1 MAARAASARI
11 RDGIPENFTP
21 RQRPPPH
28 NSRRVA
34 SRLLRFG
41 LSSRDE
47 APAEE
52 RASPAVDVLLIA
64 VLFALVAG
72 VASLAQRWHAPMRQA
87 VAIDLSPKALPGYT
101 LLSLSR
107 GFAAYLLSLVFT
119 LVYGTIAAHSR
130 RAEKIMIPLLDIGQG
145 IPVLGFLPGLVLGMV
160 ALFPRSNVGLELA
173 CILMIFT
180 GQVWNM
186 VFSFYGSLRAV
197 PTELKEVARIHR
209 FGWWKTFR
217 TVEVSGSVIGL
228 VWNSMMSMAGGWFF
242 LTVNEAFTLGD
253 RDFRLPGVGSY
264 MAVAIEKGDR
274 RAEVWAIVA
283 MTLMILA
290 VDQLLWKP
298 LVVWSQR
305 FRQEE
310 VAGAEPPRSWILDL
324 VRRSWLARRLR
335 RARQEREMPGMA
347 PPAPGIAAAEP
358 SAAPRVDGEKVRGA
372 ALALLGFA
380 AAAGALAGTI
390 KLATLLLQVPG
401 REWVLLAGALGAT
414 FLRTAGALAVGALWC
429 VPAGILIGRS
439 ARWSRRLQPVVQIV
453 ASFPA
458 PMLFPLVTGA
468 LLALRVPFTVIAA
481 VLMLLGAQWYILF
494 NVLAGATAIPH
505 DLEEASDTYA
515 VRRSD
520 RWRKLFLPSIFP
532 YLVTGLITAA
542 GGAWNAS
549 IVAETLTYGGQRFEA
564 FGLGAVITRS
574 TQEANFPLLAAGVLT
589 MSAALIVINR
599 VVWRPLYKLA
609 ESRYALNR

>member
-1 MAARAASARI
+1 MR
-11 RDGIPENFTP
+11 
-21 RQRPPPH
+21 
-28 NSRRVA
+28 

-41 LSSRDE
+41 PSSREE
-47 APAEE
+47 ASTEH
-52 RASPAVDVLLIA
+52 RGGSFIVDALLLG
-64 VLFALVAG
+64 VLFALIAG
-72 VASLAQRWHAPMRQA
+72 VATLAQRWHSPMRQA
-87 VAIDLSPKALPGYT
+87 VAIDLSPRALPGYT

-107 GFAAYLLSLVFT
+107 GFAAYLLSLLFT
-119 LVYGTIAAHSR
+119 LVYGTVAAHSR

-160 ALFPRSNVGLELA
+160 ALFPRTNVGLELA

-197 PTELKEVARIHR
+197 PAELKEVARIHR
-209 FGWWKTFR
+209 FGWWSTFR
-217 TVEVSGSVIGL
+217 TVEVSGAVIGL

-274 RAEVWAIVA
+274 RAMLWAIVA

-298 LVVWSQR
+298 LVAWSQR
-305 FRQEE
+305 FRLEE
-310 VAGAEPPRSWILDL
+310 ISGAEAPRSWVLDL
-324 VRRSWLARRLR
+324 LRRSWLARRLR
-335 RARQEREMPGMA
+335 QARREREE
-347 PPAPGIAAAEP
+347 AEP
-358 SAAPRVDGEKVRGA
+358 RRAPRASKEVASSLRSAPDSAWLRRGA
-372 ALALLGFA
+372 LAVFGVA
-380 AAAGALAGTI
+380 AAAGAIAGTI
-390 KLATLLLQVPG
+390 RLAGLLARVSG
-401 REWVLLAGALGAT
+401 REWALVAASLGAT
-414 FLRTAGALAVGALWC
+414 FLRTAGALAVAALWC

-468 LLALRVPFTVIAA
+468 LIVLRVPFTVTAA

-494 NVLAGATAIPH
+494 NVLAGASAIPH
-505 DLEEASDTYA
+505 DLEEVSETYS
-515 VRRSD
+515 VRGSD
-520 RWRKLFLPSIFP
+520 RWRKLFLPSVFP

-549 IVAETLTYGGQRFEA
+549 IVAESLTYGGRNLEA
-564 FGLGAVITRS
+564 FGLGSLITRA
-574 TQEANFPLLAAGVLT
+574 THDGNFPLLAAGVLT

-599 VVWRPLYKLA
+599 AVWRPLYRLA